1 MQLPGTDIRLRRYGR
16 GLRRGATMVEFALF
30 FIIFMMLT
38 VGLMELGRAVW
49 TYVTLSHAARA
60 GGRYAIVHGGSNP
73 IAGGDLSIDQVV
85 RQNAIGLNDGSLAI
99 AVTYDD
105 GEPPEPSEA
114 DNLQGHVVQVQ
125 VSYPFRFV
133 AAGLIVPQSTINMRS
148 TTRMTVLN

>member
-1 MQLPGTDIRLRRYGR
+1 MQLPATDIRLRRYGR

-60 GGRYAIVHGGSNP
+60 GGRYAIVHGGAYP
-73 IAGGDLSIDQVV
+73 ISGDDLSIDEVV

-105 GEPPEPSEA
+105 GELVPA
-114 DNLQGHVVQVQ
+114 ANQQGHVVQVQ

-133 AAGLIVPQSTINMRS
+133 AAGLIVPQSTVNMRS